1 LGEGRAAIVA
11 TERSAGRRAGGWL
24 PSGRVGRKA
33 LATLCV
39 AASAA
44 LVLPAVPAEAK
55 PKGSLKQNQAKLKKL
70 NSQVDRQDNL
80 YNKVREERQAA
91 QKKLAALNKSVA
103 DDKKTYEQLRVRVA
117 QLAASAYKSGQS
129 GDIPT
134 LVSSSNPQDVLDQ
147 ISIFTQV
154 ARNRSS
160 EVTQFLNAAQL
171 LQRQQ
176 AQAKQASDDLNAK
189 LKSERSAREKLK
201 KQAAHQQS
209 IVNQLGGG
217 SSSSSSSSG
226 PIGGTYTGPASG
238 NARTVLNWAYSKIGT
253 PYEYGGTGPRYDCS
267 GFVMMAWRQA
277 GVSLPRVVPDQFNA
291 TRRVAKADLEP
302 GDLVFFDSLN
312 HVGIYVGNGQF
323 IHSPHTGDHVR
334 VASLSGYY
342 SSAYYGAGRP

>member
-1 LGEGRAAIVA
+1 VA

-24 PSGRVGRKA
+24 PSGRVGRHA

-55 PKGSLKQNQAKLKKL
+55 PKGSLKENQAKLKKL
-70 NSQVDRQDNL
+70 NSQVDHEDNA

-91 QKKLAALNKSVA
+91 QKKLTALNKSVA
-103 DDKKTYEQLRVRVA
+103 QDKKTYEQLRVRVA

-129 GDIPT
+129 GDIPN
-134 LVSSSNPQDVLDQ
+134 LVSSNNPQDVLDQ
-147 ISIFTQV
+147 ISVFTQV

-171 LQRQQ
+171 LRRQQ

-189 LKSERSAREKLK
+189 LKSERAQREKLK
-201 KQAAHQQS
+201 KQAAKQQS

-217 SSSSSSSSG
+217 SKSG
-226 PIGGTYTGPASG
+226 GGAIGGTYTGPASG
-238 NARTVLNWAYSKIGT
+238 NARTVLNWAYSKLGT

-291 TRRVAKADLEP
+291 TRRVARGDLEP
-302 GDLVFFDSLN
+302 GDLVFFDGLG
-312 HVGIYVGNGQF
+312 HVGIYVGGNKF
-323 IHSPHTGDHVR
+323 IHSPHTGDV
-334 VASLSGYY
+334 VKVTSLSGYY
-342 SSAYYGAGRP
+342 TSNYYGAGRP

>member
-1 LGEGRAAIVA
+1 
-11 TERSAGRRAGGWL
+11 
-24 PSGRVGRKA
+24 

-44 LVLPAVPAEAK
+44 LALPAGPAEAK
-55 PKGSLKQNQAKLKKL
+55 PKGSLKENQAKLNKL
-70 NSQVDRQDNL
+70 NSQADHQDNV

-91 QKKLAALNKSVA
+91 QKKLAVLNKSVA

-129 GDIPT
+129 GDIPN

-147 ISIFTQV
+147 ISVFTQV

-189 LKSERSAREKLK
+189 LKSEKAARDKLK
-201 KQAAHQQS
+201 KQAAQQQA
-209 IVNQLGGG
+209 IVNKFGGG
-217 SSSSSSSSG
+217 STGGGSTG
-226 PIGGTYTGPASG
+226 GGLIGGLIGGTYTGPASG
-238 NARTVLNWAYSKIGT
+238 NARTVLNWAYSKLGT

-267 GFVMMAWRQA
+267 GFTMMAWRQA

-291 TRRVAKADLEP
+291 TRRVAKADLQP
-302 GDLVFFDSLN
+302 GDLVFFDGLG
-312 HVGIYVGNGQF
+312 HEGIYVGGGRF
-323 IHSPHTGDHVR
+323 IHSPHTGDV
-334 VASLSGYY
+334 VKITSLSGYY
-342 SSAYYGAGRP
+342 TSNYYGAGRP